1 MQALASHNPGNFHGA
16 TPDPRIGEQ
25 HFAQWAA
32 TQLGQPAAPTV
43 QGSSRNQRPGKHPG
57 LVATEQVYFA
67 SPGPGVQPQ
76 MQSARFVAARST
88 PALPKYPYPKLV
100 WAALPQPAGQ
110 RTGVKQPPGQ
120 FGG

>member
-25 HFAQWAA
+25 HFAQWAT

-57 LVATEQVYFA
+57 LVAAEQVYFA
-67 SPGPGVQPQ
+67 SPSPSIQP
-76 MQSARFVAARST
+76 
-88 PALPKYPYPKLV
+88 
-100 WAALPQPAGQ
+100 
-110 RTGVKQPPGQ
+110 
-120 FGG
+120 